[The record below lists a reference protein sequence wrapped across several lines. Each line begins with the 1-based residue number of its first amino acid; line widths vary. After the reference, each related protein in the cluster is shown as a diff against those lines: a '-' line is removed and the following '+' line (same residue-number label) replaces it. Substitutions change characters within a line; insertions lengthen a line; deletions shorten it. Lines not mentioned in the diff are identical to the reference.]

1 MIRVHF
7 VGDGPRDGA
16 TVPYLVENIL
26 RVEIEPKAQNW
37 RDIHLQL
44 GKGYARK
51 LRFSVLRA
59 IDDRAAGLVAVVD
72 RDKSKARS
80 RLRELQEERDDHRKS
95 RPSFPTAL
103 GEAAPHGE
111 AWLLADHNA
120 IREALRLANEVEIP
134 SVHRTRDPKSVVE
147 SLIQQSG
154 YRGEKITTA
163 LTDIARLVNH
173 QRCVHGDETG
183 FAYLV
188 EDVCREFRDFN
199 RNTGG

>member
-16 TVPYLVENIL
+16 TVPYLVANIL

-37 RDIHLQL
+37 KDIHLRS
-44 GKGYARK
+44 GKGYPKK

-72 RDKSKARS
+72 RDKSEARS
-80 RLRELQEERDDHRKS
+80 RLRELQEERDDHRKT

-120 IREALRLANEVEIP
+120 IRRRWGSTMRWKFQVFTG
-134 SVHRTRDPKSVVE
+134 RKDPKSVIE

-163 LTDIARLVNH
+163 LTDIARS
-173 QRCVHGDETG
+173 
-183 FAYLV
+183 
-188 EDVCREFRDFN
+188 
-199 RNTGG
+199 